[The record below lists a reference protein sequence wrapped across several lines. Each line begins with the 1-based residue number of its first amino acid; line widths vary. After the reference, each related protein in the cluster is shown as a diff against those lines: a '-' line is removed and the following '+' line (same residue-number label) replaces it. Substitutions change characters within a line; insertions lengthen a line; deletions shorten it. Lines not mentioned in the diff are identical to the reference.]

1 MGQLPEYAWSR
12 AAPTL
17 RGLVSGYSGYRT
29 HGPPGVHHGLPSG
42 HLTVVVCL
50 SGTLDVVGVPGPPRP
65 PRSFTSAVGGL
76 HDGPVVMAHDGHQ
89 YGVHLDLTWRGAR
102 ALLGLPASEL
112 AGDVADLTAVLGG
125 RARELGERLA
135 GAPTWRGRFRIL
147 DDTLAELIDHG
158 RGGPPPEVA
167 QAWRR
172 LRETGG
178 RLAIGELA
186 EELGWSRR
194 HLGERFRRET
204 GLSPKTAARVIRF
217 ERACRLLRSPRRP
230 SQAETA
236 AECGYS
242 DQAHLARE
250 FRDLGGTTAT
260 RWLGEFPFV
269 QDRAAV
275 SEPG

>member
-1 MGQLPEYAWSR
+1 MGQSPQYAWSR
-12 AAPTL
+12 AAPAL

-42 HLTVVVCL
+42 HLTLVVCL
-50 SGTLDVVGVPGPPRP
+50 SGTLDVVGVPGRSGP

-76 HDGPVVMAHDGHQ
+76 HDGPVVMSHDGHQ
-89 YGVHLDLTWRGAR
+89 HGVQLDLTWRGAR

-112 AGDVADLTAVLGG
+112 AGDVADLTAMLGA
-125 RARELGERLA
+125 RAGELAERLS
-135 GAPTWRGRFRIL
+135 GAPTWRGRFRVL
-147 DDTLAELIDHG
+147 DDVLAELVDH
-158 RGGPPPEVA
+158 RRDGPPPEVA

-178 RLAIGELA
+178 RLPIAVLA
-186 EELGWSRR
+186 RELGWSRR

-217 ERACRLLRSPRRP
+217 ERACRLLRSPRPP
-230 SQAETA
+230 SLAETA
-236 AECGYS
+236 AECGYF

-260 RWLGEFPFV
+260 RWLGEFPSV
-269 QDRAAV
+269 QDRAAGP
-275 SEPG
+275 EPR